1 MLQVVQQG
9 LLSALQKQPASH
21 AFLIEGA
28 LGSKNLLRESGV
40 PPAPL
45 GWYYMTCGFSRAPI
59 CTPWFYFKLMFLVQS
74 ICFVWHCHCSC
85 YYYST
90 DTIVPISMPIPM
102 LDWTCTWLTNQKRG
116 QICPPCH
123 MAISGYIA
131 KLSINFNYIL
141 VESWDSF
148 ILN

>member
-1 MLQVVQQG
+1 MAQILPLIFSFFNNYLTRNYHCV
-9 LLSALQKQPASH
+9 LSVF
-21 AFLIEGA
+21 FLI
-28 LGSKNLLRESGV
+28 SGGRLELPYV
-40 PPAPL
+40 
-45 GWYYMTCGFSRAPI
+45 WYCFYMTCGFSRAPI

-131 KLSINFNYIL
+131 KLSFNFNYIL